1 MRLTDLQLALLR
13 DNGLRCRHEPGFDP
27 VPVAKAYT
35 PDGRVVWLLAY
46 THADDPGRVHTLCDA
61 GTGFPALID
70 IRLDDLGEICGPR
83 GMRVALDPTF
93 QPMGT
98 LSAYAA
104 AAFAAGA
111 YVEDIAH

>member
-1 MRLTDLQLALLR
+1 MGFLTEQQMARLQANGEQCAR
-13 DNGLRCRHEPGFDP
+13 DPAFDP

-46 THADDPGRVHTLCDA
+46 AYPGKPEKLHALCDG

-70 IRLDDLGEICGPR
+70 IWLAELETMRGPR
-83 GMRVALDPTF
+83 GLRVAMDAAFEATR
-93 QPMGT
+93 T

-104 AAFAAGA
+104 LACAEGA
-111 YVEDIAH
+111 YVED

>member
-1 MRLTDLQLALLR
+1 MQLTDLQLAQLR
-13 DNGLRCRHEPGFDP
+13 DNGLRCLHEPGFDP

-46 THADDPGRVHTLCDA
+46 TYVDDPGRVHALCDA
-61 GTGFPALID
+61 GTGFPALIN
-70 IRLDDLGEICGPR
+70 IRLEELDSIRGPR
-83 GMRVALDPTF
+83 GMRLALDPTF
-93 QPMGT
+93 QPTGT